1 MVGFLPG
8 LYETIHHYSLR
19 SNIGFIFFEIIGLDL
34 MNIGSKRV
42 HKKICFACGHHC
54 WLHNLYNNTNQNA
67 LVKLITR

>member
-8 LYETIHHYSLR
+8 GTKQ
-19 SNIGFIFFEIIGLDL
+19 FIISHFIAKLVLFFEILGLDL
-34 MNIGSKRV
+34 MNIGSKIV

-67 LVKLITR
+67 LVKLITH